1 MSGPD
6 LARHEAGA
14 RRTVAQPPD
23 DCPNADSAANG
34 TSLRSSLPS
43 EDEESGKPLSSADLE
58 RIVRPAPPVE
68 PDRGAASS
76 RPPQEL
82 TLVIGP
88 AGAVQTLYDERLNLS
103 ALGSLTIERASHVEP
118 TSDGHWIADLRPVSG
133 PVLGP
138 FRLRSEALAVE
149 VAWIQANVL
158 T

>member
-14 RRTVAQPPD
+14 RRTVAQAPD

-43 EDEESGKPLSSADLE
+43 DDGGSGEPLLSADLK
-58 RIVRPAPPVE
+58 RTVRSAPAVE
-68 PDRGAASS
+68 PDGGVPSS

-82 TLVIGP
+82 PLVVGP
-88 AGAVQTLYDERLNLS
+88 AGAVQTLYDERLDLS
-103 ALGSLTIERASHVEP
+103 ALGPLTIERASHVEP
-118 TSDGHWIADLRPVSG
+118 TPDGRWAADLCPVGG

-138 FRLRSEALAVE
+138 FRLRSEALAAE
-149 VAWIQANVL
+149 VAWIQTHVL